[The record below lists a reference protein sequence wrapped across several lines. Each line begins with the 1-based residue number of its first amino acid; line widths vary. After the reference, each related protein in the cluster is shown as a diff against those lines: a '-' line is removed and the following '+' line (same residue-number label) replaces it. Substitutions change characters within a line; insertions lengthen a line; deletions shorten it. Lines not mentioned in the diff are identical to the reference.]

1 MDALIYTAMSGAD
14 RLLKSQQ
21 IHANNLANAETGG
34 FRADID
40 AAVSQQVP
48 GYGYD
53 ARLLSKNA
61 PTVLDTRNG
70 TVVETGRELDVALQG
85 DGFLAIAAPDGSE
98 AYTRSGAMTVAADGT
113 LTVNNHPVLGDG
125 GPIRLPEGYLKVAL
139 AADGMVSVLNPGDVE
154 MQQVD
159 KLKLVKPDARELAK
173 SPEGLIVARQG
184 GSLAADDSVRVQS
197 GHLERSN
204 VSAVEEMVSVMA
216 LNRNFEMQMKL
227 FNAASDM
234 NEAGNRLVRG

>member
-14 RLLKSQQ
+14 RMLKAQQ

-40 AAVSQQVP
+40 TAISQAVP

-61 PTVLDTRNG
+61 DTALDVRGG
-70 TVVETGRELDVALQG
+70 TVVETGRDLDVALQG
-85 DGFLAIAAPDGSE
+85 DGFIAIAAPDGGE
-98 AYTRSGAMTVAADGT
+98 AYTRAGAMTTGADGT
-113 LTVNNHPVLGDG
+113 LSINGHPVLGDG
-125 GPIRLPEGYLKVAL
+125 GAIRLPEGYLKAAV
-139 AADGMVSVLNPGDVE
+139 AADGTVSVLNPGNTE
-154 MQQVD
+154 MQPVD
-159 KLKLVKPDARELAK
+159 KLKLVKPDPREIGK
-173 SPEGLIVARQG
+173 SADGLIVPRQG
-184 GSLAADDSVRVQS
+184 GPLPADDSVKVQS

-204 VSAVEEMVSVMA
+204 VSAVEEMVATMT

>member
-1 MDALIYTAMSGAD
+1 MDALIYTAMSGAG

-40 AAVSQQVP
+40 TAVSQAVP

-53 ARLLSKNA
+53 ARLLSQNA
-61 PTVLDTRNG
+61 PTALDTRNG
-70 TVVETGRELDVALQG
+70 TVVETGRDLDVALQG

-98 AYTRSGAMTVAADGT
+98 AYTRAGGMVAGADGT
-113 LTVNNHPVLGDG
+113 LSVNGHPVLGDG
-125 GPIRLPEGYLKVAL
+125 GAIRLPEGYLKVSV
-139 AADGMVSVLNPGDVE
+139 AADGTVSVLNPGDAE
-154 MQQVD
+154 MQPVD

-173 SPEGLIVARQG
+173 SADGLIVPRQG
-184 GSLAADDSVRVQS
+184 TPFPADDSVTVQS

-204 VSAVEEMVSVMA
+204 VSAVEEMVATMT

-234 NEAGNRLVRG
+234 NEAGNRLLRG

>member
-14 RLLKSQQ
+14 RLLRAQQ

-40 AAVSQQVP
+40 SAVSQVVP

-53 ARLLSKNA
+53 ARVLSHNA
-61 PTVLDTRNG
+61 PTALDTRNG
-70 TVVETGRELDVALQG
+70 TVVETGRDLDVALQG
-85 DGFLAIAAPDGSE
+85 DGFLAIAAPDGGE
-98 AYTRSGAMTVAADGT
+98 AYTRAGSMVAGPDGT
-113 LTVNNHPVLGDG
+113 LSVNGHPVLGDG
-125 GPIRLPEGYLKVAL
+125 GPIRLPEGYLKVAI
-139 AADGMVSVLNPGDVE
+139 AQDGTVSVLNPGGAE
-154 MQQVD
+154 MQPVD
-159 KLKLVKPDARELAK
+159 KLKLVKPDAREMMK
-173 SPEGLIVARQG
+173 SADGLIVPRQN
-184 GSLAADDSVRVQS
+184 APFPADDSVTVQS

-204 VSAVEEMVSVMA
+204 VSAVEEMVSVMS

>member
-1 MDALIYTAMSGAD
+1 MDKLIYTAMSGAG
-14 RLLKSQQ
+14 RMLRAQQ

-40 AAVSQQVP
+40 TAVSQQVP

-53 ARLLSKNA
+53 ARLLSQNA
-61 PTVLDTRNG
+61 PTALSDRNG
-70 TVVETGRELDVALQG
+70 TVVETGRDLDIALQG
-85 DGFLAIAAPDGSE
+85 DGFFAVAAPDGSE
-98 AYTRSGAMTVAADGT
+98 AYTRAGSMVAGPDGT
-113 LTVNNHPVLGDG
+113 LRVNGHPVLGDG
-125 GPIRLPEGYLKVAL
+125 GPIRLPEGFLKVSV
-139 AADGMVSVLNPGDVE
+139 AADGTISVLNPDDAA
-154 MQQVD
+154 MQPVD
-159 KLKLVKPDARELAK
+159 KLKLVKPDPREVGK
-173 SPEGLIVARQG
+173 RPDGLIAARQG
-184 GSLAADDSVRVQS
+184 GPLPVDDSVRVQS

-204 VSAVEEMVSVMA
+204 VSAVEEMVSTMT

>member
-14 RLLKSQQ
+14 RMLKAQQ

-40 AAVSQQVP
+40 AATSQAVP

-53 ARLLSKNA
+53 ARLLSQNA
-61 PTVLDTRNG
+61 PTVLDSRNG
-70 TVVETGRELDVALQG
+70 AVVETGRDLDIALQG
-85 DGFLAIAAPDGSE
+85 DGFLAVAAPDGSE
-98 AYTRSGAMTVAADGT
+98 AYTRAGSMTVGADGV
-113 LTVNNHPVLGDG
+113 LSVNNRPVLGDG
-125 GPIRLPEGYLKVAL
+125 GAITLPEGFTKVSV
-139 AADGMVSVLNPGDVE
+139 AADGTVSVLNPGDTE
-154 MQQVD
+154 MQPVD
-159 KLKLVKPDARELAK
+159 KIKLVKPEPNAVTK
-173 SPEGLIVARQG
+173 SADGLIVSRQG
-184 GSLAADDSVRVQS
+184 LPLPADASVSVQS

-204 VSAVEEMVSVMA
+204 VSAVEEMVATMT

-234 NEAGNRLVRG
+234 NEAGNRLVRA